1 MAVGGV
7 DPARDAVRV
16 GDQPGVR
23 HMVDVAMTCEDGDG
37 RPAVPGEELTDRLE
51 RIHPRV
57 DDHTVV
63 AGVCS
68 KEVTVCLPGTAGG
81 RDREHVVRVSGK
93 IGAMSEAT
101 PPPETYGRVDDD
113 GTVYVTTADGER
125 SVGQIPD
132 VPAEEALAF
141 FTRRFTALE
150 TEVGLLEERIKRGA
164 LSPEEA
170 RRSVST
176 VKASV
181 AEANAVGDLAGLVS
195 RLEGLAPVLAEATE
209 ARKAERAKAHEE
221 TKAAKETMVAEAER
235 IAAGNDWRGGVNR
248 FRTLLDEWKALPRID
263 RATDDDLWHRFSS
276 ARTTYTRRRKAQF
289 AEQSAK
295 REDARQAKEAIVAEA
310 REIAATTDWG
320 AGAGAFRELMTRWK
334 AAGPAPREIDD
345 QLWAE
350 FRAIQDDFFARRGE
364 AATATNAEFG
374 ANLEAKV
381 ALLDAAEKDILPVR
395 DVQTARQ
402 KYRAFLNRYN
412 EHGRVPRE
420 QIRPLEGRVRALER
434 AITEAE
440 ESEWR
445 RTDPET
451 RERASGT
458 VALLSDQIAK
468 LNTQLEAAT
477 AKKDTKKVAE
487 LTSSIATYESWLEQ
501 ASKTL
506 EDFSG

>member
-1 MAVGGV
+1 MTVNTQ
-7 DPARDAVRV
+7 VR
-16 GDQPGVR
+16 
-23 HMVDVAMTCEDGDG
+23 
-37 RPAVPGEELTDRLE
+37 L
-51 RIHPRV
+51 
-57 DDHTVV
+57 
-63 AGVCS
+63 
-68 KEVTVCLPGTAGG
+68 
-81 RDREHVVRVSGK
+81 SGK

-101 PPPETYGRVDDD
+101 PSPESEATLAPESYGRVDAD

-132 VPAEEALAF
+132 VPADEALAF

-164 LSPEEA
+164 LNPDDA
-170 RRSVST
+170 RKSISSVKS
-176 VKASV
+176 SV
-181 AEANAVGDLAGLVS
+181 ADAHAVGDLAGLVA
-195 RLEGLAPVLAEATE
+195 RLESLAPVLAEANE

-221 TKAAKETMVAEAER
+221 TKAAKETMVAEAEK
-235 IAAGNDWRGGVNR
+235 IALGNDWRGGVNR

-295 REDARQAKEAIVAEA
+295 RDTARLAKETIVAEA
-310 REIAATTDWG
+310 REIAATTEWG
-320 AGAGAFRELMTRWK
+320 TGAGAFRDLMTRWK
-334 AAGPAPREIDD
+334 AAGPAPRDIDD

-350 FRAIQDDFFARRGE
+350 FRGIQDDFFARRTD
-364 AATATNAEFG
+364 AATASTTEFSE
-374 ANLEAKV
+374 NLAAKV

-395 DVQTARQ
+395 EVQVARQ
-402 KYRAFLNRYN
+402 KYRTFLSHYN

-420 QIRPLEGRVRALER
+420 QIRPLEGRVRAIEK
-434 AITEAE
+434 AISEAE

-458 VALLSDQIAK
+458 VTLLSDQIAK
-468 LNTQLEAAT
+468 LTAQLEKAT
-477 AKKDTKKVAE
+477 ASKDTKKIAE
-487 LTSSIATYESWLEQ
+487 LTASITTYESWLEQ

>member
-1 MAVGGV
+1 MSVNTQ
-7 DPARDAVRV
+7 VR
-16 GDQPGVR
+16 
-23 HMVDVAMTCEDGDG
+23 
-37 RPAVPGEELTDRLE
+37 L
-51 RIHPRV
+51 
-57 DDHTVV
+57 
-63 AGVCS
+63 
-68 KEVTVCLPGTAGG
+68 
-81 RDREHVVRVSGK
+81 SGK

-101 PPPETYGRVDDD
+101 PSPESYGRVDAD
-113 GTVYVTTADGER
+113 GTVYVTTTDGER

-132 VPAEEALAF
+132 VPADEALAF

-164 LSPEEA
+164 LNPDEA
-170 RRSVST
+170 RKSISSVKS
-176 VKASV
+176 SV
-181 AEANAVGDLAGLVS
+181 AAAHAVGDLAGLVA
-195 RLEGLAPVLAEATE
+195 RLESLAPVLAEANE

-221 TKAAKETMVAEAER
+221 TKAAKETMVAEAEK
-235 IAAGNDWRGGVNR
+235 IALGSDWRGGVNR

-295 REDARQAKEAIVAEA
+295 RDTARLAKEAIVAEA
-310 REIAATTDWG
+310 REIAATTEWG
-320 AGAGAFRELMTRWK
+320 TGAGAFRDLMTRWK
-334 AAGPAPREIDD
+334 AAGPAPRDIDD

-350 FRAIQDDFFARRGE
+350 FRGIQDDFFARRTD
-364 AATATNAEFG
+364 AATATSAEFSE
-374 ANLEAKV
+374 NLEAKV

-395 DVQTARQ
+395 DVAVARQ
-402 KYRAFLNRYN
+402 KYRTFLSHYN

-420 QIRPLEGRVRALER
+420 QIRPLEGRVRAIEK
-434 AITEAE
+434 AISESE

-458 VALLSDQIAK
+458 VTLLSDQIAK
-468 LNTQLEAAT
+468 LTAQLEKAT
-477 AKKDTKKVAE
+477 ASKDTKQVAE
-487 LTSSIATYESWLEQ
+487 LTASITTYESWLEQ